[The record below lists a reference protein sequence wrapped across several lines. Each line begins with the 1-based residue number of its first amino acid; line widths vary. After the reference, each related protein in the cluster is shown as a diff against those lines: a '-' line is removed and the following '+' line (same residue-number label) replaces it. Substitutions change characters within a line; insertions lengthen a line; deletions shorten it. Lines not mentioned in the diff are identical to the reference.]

1 MSLLRLLLAL
11 LVLSGSA
18 LAGEPTIAVL
28 DVSGMTCS
36 LCPISVR
43 KALERVPGVIE
54 AKADYESKR
63 ADVKYDPDKTS
74 PQALADAVSNAG
86 FAATVRQ

>member
-1 MSLLRLLLAL
+1 MSLLRRLLAL
-11 LVLSGSA
+11 LALSGSA
-18 LAGEPTIAVL
+18 LAGEPAVAVL

-86 FAATVRQ
+86 FPSTVKQ